1 MLVIANEVKQS
12 HEIAASL
19 RSSQWLFLF
28 VVHYK
33 IQSGG
38 GIKMEYVVD
47 EGTIQWQDHPRMR
60 RGQFKVFYSKEKHGS
75 LATIQVIKVQ
85 KGGGND
91 LHVHEESDDILYI
104 LSGRAKMEI
113 EEVGAVE
120 MKKGSC
126 IRIPQNVKHRIYD
139 VAEELIAFDVF
150 APPTR

>member
-1 MLVIANEVKQS
+1 
-12 HEIAASL
+12 
-19 RSSQWLFLF
+19 
-28 VVHYK
+28 
-33 IQSGG
+33 
-38 GIKMEYVVD
+38 MEYAVN
-47 EGTIQWQDHPRMR
+47 EGEIQWQDHPRMR
-60 RGQFKVFYSKEKHGS
+60 LGQFKVFYSKEKHGS

-113 EEVGAVE
+113 EGVGAVE
-120 MKKGSC
+120 MRKGSC
-126 IRIPQNVKHRIYD
+126 IRIPKNVKHRIYD